1 MLNPSTDQT
10 FWFIWFLNEAQRLM
24 KSNLVTLIVLAVLL
38 VAFHPA
44 AAQDLDLT
52 PYARVTATD
61 TRNTFFLLWPRE
73 TDDATATIRDGDVET
88 AWKTPISG
96 EQRLT
101 IDFAPTTMWPI
112 SFSKLS
118 ARWSVLPAGGL
129 VSVEVF
135 EACGGDSVFHENWDA
150 TQNTFDFP
158 ETVRGYCLEIGLNNP
173 GAAALE
179 SLQVFASPASDIPQ
193 IGKVSIQATDD
204 SLSVFWK
211 PINTSVHHV
220 ELHFVMAQGEESD
233 AETLIDE
240 DLLPDAWQGPLP
252 PNAGYLLAVVP
263 VAADGTKGATQYVE
277 LPARANSLMPST
289 GVIEGFY
296 GRPWSPTE
304 RRNMLLF
311 MARIGMRVYA
321 YGPKN
326 DPLHRDNW
334 RELYGDEKM
343 TEFANLER
351 LAENLGISFVYGI
364 SPGKDIDT
372 ESDTDRQALL
382 DKLTPFIDIGV
393 TSFVLLFDDIEGDIA
408 QPINAELGAEH
419 VELGNWLLQQLG
431 DLAGEPIMLWLVPTV
446 YSSERQYD
454 WPEGEDYLR
463 EMAGLDSRIGL
474 MWTGT
479 GTSEDT
485 LSAADVA
492 EVTSLTGRKPIIW
505 DNQHA
510 TDGGDGFW
518 GHVFLAPLLGRSADL
533 VDAVDGFMVNPM
545 ILGSA
550 NRMMLHTYA
559 AYLHDPLG
567 YDPDQALVDNA
578 DLIGATAADLLLAL
592 RQARSYYGYAGSN
605 LLGQHTYPEMEW
617 ALRQFRETSVSGD
630 PSEIAVAAA
639 ALMKIAAEMVV
650 SQNDLWHSGLDPLL
664 VDDLWYPSLQ
674 LVHDGYAIL
683 HTLDS
688 VRDRFSGGDGTAAQD
703 AAKRY
708 LSQSAFDRYQLS
720 PFIVAFW
727 YRALAMATLPSIS
740 FSAPAIAPPS
750 VNKARVESS
759 WVYDTGLD
767 GDVAIYGLPGAEI
780 TGGVVSWIPKH
791 AGIYRVLVVGGTSD
805 GWSWSEFSLSVSGE
819 PSIPGGDDDDDDTTD
834 DDDDDN
840 AADDDSNEADHAD
853 DDDEGCGC

>member
-1 MLNPSTDQT
+1 
-10 FWFIWFLNEAQRLM
+10 M
-24 KSNLVTLIVLAVLL
+24 KTNFAMLIVLT
-38 VAFHPA
+38 AFLASLPLTA
-44 AAQDLDLT
+44 ASAQGLDLT

-61 TRNTFFLLWPRE
+61 TRNTFFFLWPRE
-73 TDDATATIRDGDVET
+73 TDDAPAAVRDGDVET
-88 AWKTPISG
+88 AWKTPRGG
-96 EQRLT
+96 EHRLT
-101 IDFAPTTMWPI
+101 VDFAPTTMWPI
-112 SFSKLS
+112 GFSKLS
-118 ARWSVLPAGGL
+118 AQWSVFPAGSL
-129 VSVEVF
+129 VSVEVY
-135 EACGGDSVFHENWDA
+135 EACGGDRVFHEYWDA

-158 ETVRGYCLEIGLNNP
+158 DTVRGYCLEIGLTDP

-179 SLQVFASPASDIPQ
+179 SLQVFAAPAGDMPQ
-193 IGKVSIQATDD
+193 IGEVSMQATGDA
-204 SLSVFWK
+204 LTVFWQPK
-211 PINTSVHHV
+211 NTAVHHV
-220 ELHFVMAQGEESD
+220 ELHFVAAEGEEPD

-252 PNAGYLLAVVP
+252 PNAGSFLAVVP
-263 VAADGTKGATQYVE
+263 VAADGTKGATQYVQ
-277 LPARANSLMPST
+277 LPARADSLMPAT

-311 MARIGMRVYA
+311 MARIGMSVYA

-326 DPLHRDNW
+326 DPLHRDHW
-334 RELYGDEKM
+334 RELYSDEKM
-343 TEFANLER
+343 TEFASLER
-351 LAENLGISFVYGI
+351 LAGNLGISFAFGI

-419 VELGNWLLQQLG
+419 VELGNWLLQQLD
-431 DLAGEPIMLWLVPTV
+431 DLAGEPIVMWLVPTV

-454 WPEGEDYLR
+454 WPQGEDYLR

-518 GHVFLAPLLGRSADL
+518 GHVFLAPILGRSADL

-550 NRMMLHTYA
+550 NRMMLYTYA
-559 AYLHDPLG
+559 AYLRDPYG
-567 YDPDQALVDNA
+567 YDPDQALEENA
-578 DLIGATAADLLLAL
+578 EMIGATNSDHLLAL
-592 RQARSYYGYAGSN
+592 RQARSYYGHAGSN
-605 LLGQHTYPEMEW
+605 LLDQHTYPEMER
-617 ALRQFRETSVSGD
+617 ALRLFREKTVGGD
-630 PSEIAVAAA
+630 PQEIADGAAV
-639 ALMKIAAEMVV
+639 LMKIAAEMVV
-650 SQNDLWHSGLDPLL
+650 SQNDLQHSDFDPLL
-664 VDDLWYPSLQ
+664 VDDLWFPSLQ
-674 LVHDGYAIL
+674 LVHDGYVIL

-688 VRDRFSGGDGTAAQD
+688 VRDRFSGGDGAAAQEK
-703 AAKRY
+703 AKRS

-720 PFIVAFW
+720 PFVVALW
-727 YRALAMATLPSIS
+727 NRSLAKATLSTIA
-740 FSAPAIAPPS
+740 FNAPEIAPPPT
-750 VNKARVESS
+750 KEPEVESP
-759 WVYDTGLD
+759 WNYDTGLGD
-767 GDVAIYGLPGAEI
+767 GVTIYGLPGAEI

-791 AGIYRVLVVGGTSD
+791 AGVYQALVVASVAD
-805 GWSWSEFSLSVSGE
+805 GWSWSEFSLPVAGE
-819 PSIPGGDDDDDDTTD
+819 PSIPGDDDDDDDTTD
-834 DDDDDN
+834 DDE
-840 AADDDSNEADHAD
+840 AVDDDSNEADDDD